1 MIPLYIAA
9 EKKTQILLNYF
20 LQHNADIE
28 AKGQY
33 NQTPLVTAA
42 HNNKSEVAEL
52 INADIETNKEFKHRP
67 IYLVTYSNST
77 EIADVPLQ
85 HNTVIE
91 AKDPY
96 NRAPLAIAAYSNI
109 VEIAE
114 LLL

>member
-9 EKKTQILLNYF
+9 EQKSTTIAQLF

-33 NQTPLVTAA
+33 NQTPLVTAT

-91 AKDPY
+91 AKDLY
-96 NRAPLAIAAYSNI
+96 NRAPLAIAAYSNS